1 MLRNNL
7 TLAWRNLGR
16 QKIFSIINI
25 LGLSIGITCCLVI
38 SIFVRYELGFDHY
51 HEKADQTYKVVQETK
66 FAEGMKYWNTTAYP
80 LAEAIR
86 NDFSNVSMVT
96 QASGPVP
103 RMFRAEDKSG
113 NVFRFEEE
121 YVLFVDPYYPKVFDF
136 TWIQGNPETALS
148 NTSSVVLT
156 ESIARKYFNKE
167 MSNEESILGRQMM
180 LNNKD
185 ELTITGLVA
194 DAPGNTSLKFN
205 MLIPYAFFKMH
216 NEYSANNWSGNYQGS
231 TFVTF
236 NKDQSPETLEKQF
249 IAWKKKYLKPED
261 DNRIDYKL
269 VPLKEMHT
277 NSKYGSGPRSYVM
290 PLKMIFAAIGVA
302 IFILA
307 IACVNFINLATAQA
321 ANRAKEVGIRKMMG
335 SSKGGLVTQFL
346 AENILLVSI
355 TIVVSVAVTQFAIDG
370 INQMLSIITLKLAF
384 DWISLVI
391 VFIVGLLVVIFAC
404 LYPSAV
410 MASFKPVDSLKS
422 KFNNRTGGLSLRR
435 TLIVFQFAIV
445 QLFIIATLVVGAQ
458 MNYFKNADLGFSRK
472 DPVIAVNMNEPAKA
486 EVFRQQLL
494 SNPEIKDVTFSSSS
508 AIAEYNHN
516 LGTSFRLP
524 GQGEEDGIGAEE
536 KGVDLNY
543 IPFFGLDLIAGRNF
557 LSMEETFTEF
567 VVNERVCKALG
578 RTPTQMLGQRLIIN
592 EGEGTVVG
600 VIKDFHNK
608 SLQDDISPC
617 IFLNSSWWLER
628 VNVKLHSTAN
638 MPDVL
643 SFVEKQWKELYP
655 EGVYKY
661 SFLDD
666 SIAQNYALE
675 QLVYKGFSVFS
686 ILTILIGC
694 LGLYGLLSFITL
706 RKTKEVGIRKAL
718 GASVGQIVGMFNK
731 EFIVL
736 VIIAFVIAAPLAF
749 YFMNQWLQDFTYRI
763 SLTWWMF
770 GVGVL
775 LTIVITLATISYQS
789 IRAAMANPVDSL
801 RNE

>member
-1 MLRNNL
+1 VFRNNFI
-7 TLAWRNLGR
+7 LAWRNLGR
-16 QKIFSIINI
+16 QKVFSIINI
-25 LGLSIGITCCLVI
+25 LGLSLGITCCLVI
-38 SIFVRYELGFDHY
+38 SLFVRYELGFDHY

>member
-1 MLRNNL
+1 VYRNNFII
-7 TLAWRNLGR
+7 AWRNLSR
-16 QKIFSIINI
+16 QKVFSIINI
-25 LGLSIGITCCLVI
+25 LGLSLGITCCLVI

-96 QASGPVP
+96 QAAGPVP
-103 RMFRAEDKSG
+103 RMFRVEDKSG

-121 YVLFVDPYYPKVFDF
+121 YVLFVDPYYPRVFDF
-136 TWIQGNPETALS
+136 TWIQGNPESALS
-148 NTSSVVLT
+148 NTASVVLT
-156 ESIARKYFNKE
+156 ESLAMKYFNKE
-167 MSNEESILGRQMM
+167 MSSGHSILGRQMM

-216 NEYSANNWSGNYQGS
+216 NEYSAGNWSGNYQGS
-231 TFVTF
+231 TFVTID
-236 NKDQSPETLEKQF
+236 KDQSPATLEKQL
-249 IAWKKKYLKPED
+249 ATWKKKYLKPED

-290 PLKMIFAAIGVA
+290 PLKMIYAAIGVA
-302 IFILA
+302 LFILA

-321 ANRAKEVGIRKMMG
+321 ANRAKEVGIRKVMG
-335 SSKGGLVTQFL
+335 SSKPGLIAQFL
-346 AENILLVSI
+346 TENIFLVSI
-355 TIVVSVAVTQFAIDG
+355 TIVVSIASTQFAIDG
-370 INQMLSIITLKLAF
+370 INQLLSIITLRLAF
-384 DWISLVI
+384 DWTSLLI
-391 VFIVGLLVVIFAC
+391 VFIIGLLVVIFAC
-404 LYPSAV
+404 FYPSVV
-410 MASFKPVDSLKS
+410 MSSFRPVDSLKS
-422 KFNNRTGGLSLRR
+422 KFNNKTGGLSLRR

-458 MNYFKNADLGFSRK
+458 MNYFKNADLGFSK
-472 DPVIAVNMNEPAKA
+472 EYPTIAMNMNEPKNA
-486 EVFRQQLL
+486 EVFRQRLL
-494 SNPEIKDVTFSSSS
+494 SNPAIKDVAFSSSS
-508 AIAEYNHN
+508 AIAEYNHH

-524 GQGEEDGIGAEE
+524 GQGEEDGMGAEE

-543 IPFFGLDLIAGRNF
+543 ISFFGLELIAGRNF
-557 LSMEETFTEF
+557 LSMEGKFTEF
-567 VVNERVCKALG
+567 IVNERVCRALG
-578 RTPTQMLGQRLIIN
+578 RTPVQMLGQRLIIN

-600 VIKDFHNK
+600 VVKDFHNK

-628 VNVKLHSTAN
+628 ANVKLHSTAN
-638 MPDVL
+638 MPEVL

-661 SFLDD
+661 TFLDE

-675 QLVYKGFSVFS
+675 ELAYKGFTLFS
-686 ILTILIGC
+686 ILTIGIGC

-706 RKTKEVGIRKAL
+706 RKTKEVGIRKSL
-718 GASVGQIVGMFNK
+718 GASVGQIVAMFTK
-731 EFIVL
+731 EFVVLIIV
-736 VIIAFVIAAPLAF
+736 AFVIAAPIAY
-749 YFMNQWLQDFTYRI
+749 YFMNQWLLDITYRI
-763 SLTWWMF
+763 SLSWWMF
-770 GVGVL
+770 GCGVA
-775 LTIVITLATISYQS
+775 LTIVITLFTISYQS
-789 IRAAMANPVDSL
+789 IRAARANPVDSL

>member
-1 MLRNNL
+1 MFRNNFI
-7 TLAWRNLGR
+7 LAWRNLGR
-16 QKIFSIINI
+16 QKVFSVINI